1 MKVELKKFGMSTI
14 LNCILMGHLKN
25 TILIINLPRKLFFLY
40 SVVIVEYRVETKVLR
55 NERVRV

>member
-40 SVVIVEYRVETKVLR
+40 SVVIVEYRVETKMLR